1 MSTSQRTWLKYL
13 VFNGTTTGIANGSSS
28 AYLADDFQNIV
39 LEVTASANTTL
50 TIKVVGSNYSPEDN
64 TSLTEEYPNFGAAD
78 SQTNPWS
85 YISIID
91 LDSRTAI
98 PGSTGTTYTAQ
109 AGTRKFNIETNQVR
123 WIGLEISGYSAGSVR
138 ALLSMVDNR

>member
-1 MSTSQRTWLKYL
+1 M
-13 VFNGTTTGIANGSSS
+13 
-28 AYLADDFQNIV
+28 V

-50 TIKVVGSNYSPEDN
+50 TIKVVGSNYSAEDA